1 MKTLKHAKSAP
12 PMALSARRSTDLM
25 TPNPMS
31 IRQSATVAEAATFL
45 ASRGISAAPVI
56 DEAGRPVGVVS
67 STDIL
72 IHMGQGAVYDVG
84 LPEHDAQPDMPAFSG
99 DNPQADATNRST
111 VRDVMTPGVFCV
123 RSETPAAKVVAKM
136 LALKVRRLFVVDGDG
151 ALIGVISAIDVLGKL
166 RSYGPND
173 GPSSRTLEE
182 PIGTTMLGKVDCDA
196 TPSIGY
202 DE

>member
-1 MKTLKHAKSAP
+1 MKTLQRARPAL
-12 PMALSARRSTDLM
+12 PMVLGARTATDLM
-25 TPNPMS
+25 TPNPLS
-31 IRQSATVAEAATFL
+31 IRQSATVSEAATFL

-72 IHMGQGAVYDVG
+72 IHVGQGAVYRVG
-84 LPEHDAQPDMPAFSG
+84 SPEPPALSG
-99 DNPQADATNRST
+99 DGPRAEATNRST

-123 RSETPAAKVVAKM
+123 RPETPAAKVVEKM

-166 RSYGPND
+166 RSYGPD
-173 GPSSRTLEE
+173 HG
-182 PIGTTMLGKVDCDA
+182 
-196 TPSIGY
+196 
-202 DE
+202 